1 MRHRE
6 YPNRSQ
12 IMSDPKMNQYAT
24 TRRYGF
30 LWALL
35 TAAVAVALIIAG
47 LVYST
52 GMWSASS
59 TKTDSGSIQPGP
71 KATQPGVPNSGKQ

>member
-1 MRHRE
+1 MADPE
-6 YPNRSQ
+6 MNR
-12 IMSDPKMNQYAT
+12 YAT
-24 TRRYGF
+24 TQRHG
-30 LWALL
+30 LTWALL
-35 TAAVAVALIIAG
+35 TAVVAIALIIAG

-59 TKTDSGSIQPGP
+59 TKTDSASVQPGP